1 MVVLAPLSDTSQGSR
16 NDEMKENNKTDIK
29 WENVTLNSKEKRMN
43 KTGRSQLEHLA
54 QKEYLRS
61 QGNFGKL
68 HYLRSTSVIGCMP
81 SALILFI

>member
-43 KTGRSQLEHLA
+43 KTGRSQLEHLGL
-54 QKEYLRS
+54 Q
-61 QGNFGKL
+61 
-68 HYLRSTSVIGCMP
+68 
-81 SALILFI
+81 